1 MGGMFF
7 SFFYLAVRALVG
19 LLVRS
24 RRGPDA
30 KDVELMVLRHEH
42 ESALPGRPAEASAGR
57 PCPAGGC
64 CLSPAAF
71 VTRGASCHAAD
82 AAALAPGARAP
93 EAATTRWAARTA
105 GVVGRNS
112 EPCSATRAREPT
124 LGPSICGELAKLG
137 LHVSPTSIRRLLAR
151 TGWILRRDS
160 RARAGASSSRS
171 RPRASSRATSSRLRP
186 SFCVATTCCSSSARQ
201 PARLAR
207 RLNSQSGQERSA

>member
-1 MGGMFF
+1 MFF

-30 KDVELMVLRHEH
+30 KDVELMVLRHELEILRCQVGRPTVPCWRLLLVTCRFRH
-42 ESALPGRPAEASAGR
+42 ARRFLSRRGRCCAHRALVRRKRRQRGGRLGRPALSAEIQNLVLR
-57 PCPAGGC
+57 
-64 CLSPAAF
+64 L
-71 VTRGASCHAAD
+71 
-82 AAALAPGARAP
+82 
-93 EAATTRWAARTA
+93 
-105 GVVGRNS
+105 
-112 EPCSATRAREPT
+112 ARENPRW
-124 LGPSICGELAKLG
+124 GHRRICGELAKLG